1 MRRVRHAGEAGGRG
15 VQGISIVAKRVDRV
29 RVQTFSACVFLR
41 VYVENSASEKGMRER
56 EREDDC
62 DWGRY
67 AGREI
72 EDFL

>member
-1 MRRVRHAGEAGGRG
+1 M
-15 VQGISIVAKRVDRV
+15 AKRVDRV

-41 VYVENSASEKGMRER
+41 AYVENSASEKG

-67 AGREI
+67 AGGEI